1 MYYYTLKYRDIKL
14 GVPDVSILISVIT
27 GYYVQDKGFGDASVP
42 DWVVSRILCKIGDRC
57 ILPFFTSV
65 DKGN

>member
-14 GVPDVSILISVIT
+14 GAPDVSIFISVLA
-27 GYYVQDKGFGDASVP
+27 GCYVQDKRFGDASTP
-42 DWVVSRILCKIGDRC
+42 GSVVSRILCKIGNRH

>member
-14 GVPDVSILISVIT
+14 GVPD
-27 GYYVQDKGFGDASVP
+27 
-42 DWVVSRILCKIGDRC
+42 WVVSRILCKIGDRG

-65 DKGN
+65 DKGNQDVIIGKLFGREDDYRC